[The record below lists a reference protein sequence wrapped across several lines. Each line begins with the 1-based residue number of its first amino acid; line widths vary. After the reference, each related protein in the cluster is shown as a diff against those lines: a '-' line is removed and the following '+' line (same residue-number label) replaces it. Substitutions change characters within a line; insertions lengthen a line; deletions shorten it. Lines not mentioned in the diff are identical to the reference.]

1 MDSLFSANATSISIV
16 DLLAALGLAIGLG
29 LLTAG
34 LYRITHRGFTYERSF
49 LATLVLMPPIVAV
62 IMIYISSNLA
72 LSLGMVGAL
81 SIIRFRTV
89 IKDSRDMVFL
99 FMTIAIGLGCGTY
112 NWVPVVISTVFIGAA
127 LWLLHLLKYGKVRN
141 REMVLVIR
149 GKTGS
154 VLEKTREF
162 LIEKKITPR
171 VRSLETQVE
180 CSEMVLEVLLPFGRE
195 DRMIAWMDEMR
206 AIDGVDSVSLLA
218 PQLALPV

>member
-1 MDSLFSANATSISIV
+1 MDSLLSANATSISIV

-29 LLTAG
+29 LLSAG
-34 LYRITHRGFTYERSF
+34 LYRATHRGFTYERSF

-112 NWVPVVISTVFIGAA
+112 NWIPVVISTVFIGAA